1 MKYEIEPKSMMRFSM
16 LLVSEVTTLVG
27 ESDKV
32 REDHT
37 TIADMEEG
45 NWRTGF
51 DVLFTVIV

>member
-1 MKYEIEPKSMMRFSM
+1 MMRFSV

-27 ESDKV
+27 ESDEI

-45 NWRTGF
+45 NWRTCF
-51 DVLFTVIV
+51 DVLFAVIV